1 MNGGLGWEMLPPLL
15 KGALWTVILCA
26 SAGVLGSLIGL
37 VVGLARTSGSRIANY
52 AGAVYTNFIRGVPI
66 LVILLFVYFALPL
79 LIPGAVIDKLYTA
92 IIALSIYVGAYM
104 AEIVRGGIRSVPKGQ
119 IEAAEA
125 LGMGY
130 WTKFRYVIVPQAMKT
145 IVPPAIG
152 VLLSLVKDTSLV
164 SVIGYVE
171 LTKAG
176 RIVSILTMEPVLVFA
191 IVGAL
196 YFVICYPISLLGR
209 RAELRLSRET
219 RDGTGAMTR
228 TEPATSDL
236 PPATSDLLED
246 PAEAMRL
253 ER

>member
-1 MNGGLGWEMLPPLL
+1 
-15 KGALWTVILCA
+15 
-26 SAGVLGSLIGL
+26 
-37 VVGLARTSGSRIANY
+37 
-52 AGAVYTNFIRGVPI
+52 
-66 LVILLFVYFALPL
+66 
-79 LIPGAVIDKLYTA
+79 
-92 IIALSIYVGAYM
+92 
-104 AEIVRGGIRSVPKGQ
+104 
-119 IEAAEA
+119 
-125 LGMGY
+125 MGY

-196 YFVICYPISLLGR
+196 YFLICYPISLLGR

-219 RDGTGAMTR
+219 RDVTGAMTR
-228 TEPATSDL
+228 TEPATSDQ

-246 PAEAMRL
+246 PADAMRL